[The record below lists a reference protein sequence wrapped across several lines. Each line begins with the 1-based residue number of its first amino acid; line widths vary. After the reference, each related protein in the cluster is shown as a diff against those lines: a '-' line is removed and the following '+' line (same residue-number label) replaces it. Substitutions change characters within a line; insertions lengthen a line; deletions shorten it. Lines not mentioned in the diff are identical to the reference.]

1 MSTKPSATSEYI
13 TPESKPPIRTS
24 KKNCTLHPRV
34 CSLPLHGGGL
44 GWGCEPSSAHP
55 HPAFPPQGGRNVLMR
70 DAQIGI
76 DHRLVATHFVRRA
89 VTNLPAVVEHN
100 H

>member
-44 GWGCEPSSAHP
+44 GRGCEPSSAHP
-55 HPAFPPQGGRNVLMR
+55 ALPPSRGKERSNAR
-70 DAQIGI
+70 RPDR
-76 DHRLVATHFVRRA
+76 HRSPPCCYALRRVCHRQSSCHSRA
-89 VTNLPAVVEHN
+89 RP
-100 H
+100 